1 METEITNL
9 HELEA
14 RIASLKIRK
23 AEDEIYFHQRYSSI
37 KDKLT
42 HPFRFVKN
50 LFFNS
55 KPSGANNLTSDW
67 VTSFGRIFLPL
78 FLNKTILRNRG
89 VLIKTIASLFSQ
101 KMVNSSVLNKDI
113 LSHWI
118 DNITGFVKSKTKKE
132 KRYGADDYGIPPES
146 ETA

>member
-9 HELEA
+9 QQLDA
-14 RIASLKIRK
+14 KIAFLKTKK
-23 AEDEIYFHQRYSSI
+23 AVDEIYFHQKFSSI
-37 KDKLT
+37 KDKFT
-42 HPFRFVKN
+42 HPFKFVKD
-50 LFFNS
+50 LFLGNS
-55 KPSGANNLTSDW
+55 KPSDHFRADW

-78 FLNKTILRNRG
+78 FLNKTLLRNRG
-89 VLIKTIASLFSQ
+89 VLVKTIASLFSQ
-101 KMVNSSVLNKDI
+101 KIVNSSVLNKDV

-132 KRYGADDYGIPPES
+132 RRYGVDDYGIPPES